1 VKTYRHPSIFDSR
14 TERRA
19 IHDTG
24 LGAGFPWM
32 TLADSLGLL
41 AALTIVAAR
50 VDMADPSQRMF
61 VFALGAISTLL
72 WLLFSQVKTLE
83 TIMKGRRTAL
93 IGVPI
98 AAALIGGVTQYL
110 GYGSVAVVELAL
122 FTASWTGVLVVS
134 RLVYPLYRPVRTIL
148 VVGSPMFSHELDLVP
163 GYRVVRLDEPPDDF
177 IGYDIVVSDPT
188 EAYDPAWLRWMS
200 HANMYG
206 IKVLPAPL
214 VFETLTGRV
223 PFEMLDGRW
232 AFDILNG
239 RSPYRLWKRAF
250 DVTAVVLTAPFSL
263 LVAGIVALIV
273 LFDTG
278 RPILFWQ
285 HRVGYGGRPF
295 RMVKFRTMRTDAETN
310 GDAFATMDDS
320 RVTTTGRFLRQ
331 YRLDEIPQL
340 WNVLRGDMSVIGP
353 RPEQLSF
360 AKQFGGDIPLYDHRH
375 SVAPGITGW
384 AQVNDGYAAS
394 VDETRSKLR
403 HDFFYVK
410 HCSLHLDILIVWR
423 TIVTVMTGFG
433 SR

>member
-1 VKTYRHPSIFDSR
+1 VKIYQHPRLFDQR
-14 TERRA
+14 TQDRPVRRNA
-19 IHDTG
+19 IVAG
-24 LGAGFPWM
+24 LPWM
-32 TLADSLGLL
+32 AITDALGLF
-41 AALTIVAAR
+41 AALAIVGLLNGLETAADR
-50 VDMADPSQRMF
+50 SF
-61 VFALGAISTLL
+61 VLTLLVISTLL
-72 WLLFSQVKTLE
+72 SVLFSQVRTLE
-83 TIMKGRRTAL
+83 TIMKGRRVAV

-98 AAALIGGVTQYL
+98 LAAIIAGALQY
-110 GYGSVAVVELAL
+110 
-122 FTASWTGVLVVS
+122 
-134 RLVYPLYRPVRTIL
+134 
-148 VVGSPMFSHELDLVP
+148 VG
-163 GYRVVRLDEPPDDF
+163 RVVRLDEPPDDF